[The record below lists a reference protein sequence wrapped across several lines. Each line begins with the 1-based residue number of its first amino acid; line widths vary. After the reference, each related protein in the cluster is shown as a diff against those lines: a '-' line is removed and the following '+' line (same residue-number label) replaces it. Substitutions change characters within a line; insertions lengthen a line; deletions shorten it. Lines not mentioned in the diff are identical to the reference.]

1 MDIYRNST
9 HVIDNFFND
18 IQPIIDLGN
27 SLEYH
32 NNEAWPGLRTDNLLQ
47 INNTLAV
54 EFAKF
59 FAKNIADKV
68 FYGLSKFEIDV
79 RFHKNDLYDVDEA
92 NSGWIHNDDIDFAGL
107 VYLNKEEPN
116 MSTGTSI
123 FDKTLFEDFEAED
136 YQSRKELNLKK
147 NVINK
152 EIMSKYNNSGFALV
166 YDPVLKKEKKISKK
180 IDNKSLFIFHKNLK
194 KNSFVKITNPINQK
208 TVIAEVISNKVR
220 FSDFYNSVITSRI
233 ADELSLNLN
242 EPYIDLVLISQ
253 NSTFIA
259 KKAKTYN
266 EEKKV
271 AEKAPVDGIQIDN
284 LGDVNQLKNEAKKDN
299 IFSYSIKIADFY
311 YKDSAMNMSNRII
324 DETNIA
330 NPVIKTI
337 SNTKYRVLLGPFNDI
352 KKLEDSFNEIKS
364 LDFEN
369 IEILKDV

>member
-1 MDIYRNST
+1 MNYKSILI
-9 HVIDNFFND
+9 VFF
-18 IQPIIDLGN
+18 I
-27 SLEYH
+27 
-32 NNEAWPGLRTDNLLQ
+32 
-47 INNTLAV
+47 
-54 EFAKF
+54 F
-59 FAKNIADKV
+59 
-68 FYGLSKFEIDV
+68 
-79 RFHKNDLYDVDEA
+79 
-92 NSGWIHNDDIDFAGL
+92 L
-107 VYLNKEEPN
+107 VGCEQN
-116 MSTGTSI
+116 
-123 FDKTLFEDFEAED
+123 
-136 YQSRKELNLKK
+136 NLKK
-147 NVINK
+147 DVLNR
-152 EIMSKYNNSGFALV
+152 EIMSKYKNSGFTLV

-284 LGDVNQLKNEAKKDN
+284 LGDVNQQKNEAKKDN

-311 YKDSAMNMSNRII
+311 YKDSAKNMSDRII
-324 DETNIA
+324 DETNIT

-352 KKLEDSFNEIKS
+352 KKLEDSFNEIKA

>member
-1 MDIYRNST
+1 MNYKSILI
-9 HVIDNFFND
+9 VFF
-18 IQPIIDLGN
+18 IFLLGCEQN
-27 SLEYH
+27 
-32 NNEAWPGLRTDNLLQ
+32 
-47 INNTLAV
+47 
-54 EFAKF
+54 
-59 FAKNIADKV
+59 
-68 FYGLSKFEIDV
+68 
-79 RFHKNDLYDVDEA
+79 
-92 NSGWIHNDDIDFAGL
+92 
-107 VYLNKEEPN
+107 
-116 MSTGTSI
+116 
-123 FDKTLFEDFEAED
+123 
-136 YQSRKELNLKK
+136 NLKK

-152 EIMSKYNNSGFALV
+152 EIMSKYKNSGFALV

-208 TVIAEVISNKVR
+208 TVIAEVISNKVS

-271 AEKAPVDGIQIDN
+271 AEKASVDGIQIDN
-284 LGDVNQLKNEAKKDN
+284 LGDVNQPKNKAKKDN

-311 YKDSAMNMSNRII
+311 YKDSAKNMSDRII
-324 DETNIA
+324 DETNIT

>member
-1 MDIYRNST
+1 MNYKSILI
-9 HVIDNFFND
+9 VFF
-18 IQPIIDLGN
+18 I
-27 SLEYH
+27 
-32 NNEAWPGLRTDNLLQ
+32 
-47 INNTLAV
+47 
-54 EFAKF
+54 F
-59 FAKNIADKV
+59 
-68 FYGLSKFEIDV
+68 
-79 RFHKNDLYDVDEA
+79 
-92 NSGWIHNDDIDFAGL
+92 L
-107 VYLNKEEPN
+107 VGCEQN
-116 MSTGTSI
+116 
-123 FDKTLFEDFEAED
+123 
-136 YQSRKELNLKK
+136 NLKK

-152 EIMSKYNNSGFALV
+152 EIMSKYKNSGFALV

-220 FSDFYNSVITSRI
+220 FSDFYNSVITLRI

-284 LGDVNQLKNEAKKDN
+284 LGDVNQPKNKAKKDN

-324 DETNIA
+324 NETNIA

>member
-1 MDIYRNST
+1 MNYKSILI
-9 HVIDNFFND
+9 VFF
-18 IQPIIDLGN
+18 IFLLGCEQN
-27 SLEYH
+27 
-32 NNEAWPGLRTDNLLQ
+32 
-47 INNTLAV
+47 
-54 EFAKF
+54 
-59 FAKNIADKV
+59 
-68 FYGLSKFEIDV
+68 
-79 RFHKNDLYDVDEA
+79 
-92 NSGWIHNDDIDFAGL
+92 
-107 VYLNKEEPN
+107 
-116 MSTGTSI
+116 
-123 FDKTLFEDFEAED
+123 
-136 YQSRKELNLKK
+136 NLKK

-152 EIMSKYNNSGFALV
+152 EIMSKYKNSGFTLV

-284 LGDVNQLKNEAKKDN
+284 LGDVNQPKNEAKKDN

-311 YKDSAMNMSNRII
+311 YKDSAKNMSDRII
-324 DETNIA
+324 DETNIT

-352 KKLEDSFNEIKS
+352 KKLKTHLMKLNH
-364 LDFEN
+364 
-369 IEILKDV
+369 

>member
-1 MDIYRNST
+1 MNYKSILI
-9 HVIDNFFND
+9 VFF
-18 IQPIIDLGN
+18 I
-27 SLEYH
+27 
-32 NNEAWPGLRTDNLLQ
+32 
-47 INNTLAV
+47 
-54 EFAKF
+54 F
-59 FAKNIADKV
+59 
-68 FYGLSKFEIDV
+68 
-79 RFHKNDLYDVDEA
+79 
-92 NSGWIHNDDIDFAGL
+92 L
-107 VYLNKEEPN
+107 VGCEQN
-116 MSTGTSI
+116 
-123 FDKTLFEDFEAED
+123 
-136 YQSRKELNLKK
+136 NLKK
-147 NVINK
+147 DVVNR
-152 EIMSKYNNSGFALV
+152 EIMSKYKNSGFTLV

-253 NSTFIA
+253 NSIFIA

-284 LGDVNQLKNEAKKDN
+284 LGDVNQSKNEAKKDN

-311 YKDSAMNMSNRII
+311 YKDSAKNMSDRII
-324 DETNIA
+324 DETNIT

-352 KKLEDSFNEIKS
+352 KKLKESFNDIKS
-364 LDFEN
+364 LNFEN

>member
-1 MDIYRNST
+1 MNYKSILI
-9 HVIDNFFND
+9 VFF
-18 IQPIIDLGN
+18 IFLVGCEQ
-27 SLEYH
+27 
-32 NNEAWPGLRTDNLLQ
+32 NNH
-47 INNTLAV
+47 
-54 EFAKF
+54 K
-59 FAKNIADKV
+59 K
-68 FYGLSKFEIDV
+68 DV
-79 RFHKNDLYDVDEA
+79 VNR
-92 NSGWIHNDDIDFAGL
+92 
-107 VYLNKEEPN
+107 
-116 MSTGTSI
+116 
-123 FDKTLFEDFEAED
+123 
-136 YQSRKELNLKK
+136 
-147 NVINK
+147 
-152 EIMSKYNNSGFALV
+152 EIMSKYKNSGFTLV

-284 LGDVNQLKNEAKKDN
+284 LGDVNQPKNKAKKDN

-352 KKLEDSFNEIKS
+352 KKLENSFNEIKS